1 MNDPE
6 AAVPAI
12 EPQPDVA
19 PLPGPQAG
27 AARVPAPT
35 ASGTGPTTVSA
46 DGERLYTVDE
56 LAREAGVPTRTVRH
70 YQSEGVL
77 PPPEKH
83 GRIALYRPA
92 HLERMELIARL
103 QDRGLSL
110 KVIRDALRE
119 AERGEVSLD
128 DWLGMGDELRAP
140 WSADAPAV
148 LPEAD
153 LAERLA
159 GRRAGLRA
167 ALVDAGLVAPY
178 GERPGMVSVP
188 SPALLD
194 LALSLVDAGVDPET
208 AAAVFG
214 LMRKRM
220 RKAAADVADLV
231 VDRAGDGFGR
241 SASTDDVGAAL
252 DALRSA
258 SADAVHV
265 IFAQEVEKALA
276 ARATRVV
283 PTRRRAGA

>member
-1 MNDPE
+1 MPDPDAHPE
-6 AAVPAI
+6 PTVPDPAATPS
-12 EPQPDVA
+12 DT
-19 PLPGPQAG
+19 LG
-27 AARVPAPT
+27 
-35 ASGTGPTTVSA
+35 TTVAA

-128 DWLGMGDELRAP
+128 DWLGMGDQLRVP
-140 WSADAPAV
+140 WSADAPTV
-148 LPEAD
+148 LTEEE
-153 LAERLA
+153 LAARLA
-159 GRRAGLRA
+159 GRRPGLRA
-167 ALVDAGLVAPY
+167 ALVEAGLVAPH
-178 GERPGMVSVP
+178 GQRPGMVSVP
-188 SPALLD
+188 SPALLG
-194 LALSLVDAGVDPET
+194 LALTLVDAGVDPAT
-208 AAAVFG
+208 AADVFG
-214 LMRKRM
+214 LVRKRM
-220 RKAAADVADLV
+220 RKAASDVADLV

-241 SASTDDVGAAL
+241 TASTDDVGAAL

-258 SADAVHV
+258 GADAVHV
-265 IFAQEVEKALA
+265 IFAQEVERALA
-276 ARATRVV
+276 ARSTRLS
-283 PTRRRAGA
+283 PSRRRGGA